1 MRTNV
6 QCLPEYQ
13 LDVGR
18 VVVVVVVV
26 RRGWIGG
33 KSDAI
38 HRGMDRSSS
47 DKKGREGRKKDKGR
61 IFRFGFRLVGRST
74 LNAMTR
80 ARVTREKA
88 RQGGGE
94 ERGRGHRAAS
104 LFIGGP
110 AKTRTMNGGARSAFS
125 ERGTD

>member
-1 MRTNV
+1 MV
-6 QCLPEYQ
+6 A
-13 LDVGR
+13 

-26 RRGWIGG
+26 RRSWIGG
-33 KSDAI
+33 KSNDGSISGAI
-38 HRGMDRSSS
+38 
-47 DKKGREGRKKDKGR
+47 KKWEGGGERKRDKGR
-61 IFRFGFRLVGRST
+61 IFGWASFGWST

-80 ARVTREKA
+80 ARDARESA
-88 RQGGGE
+88 AGA

-125 ERGTD
+125 ERRTD

>member
-13 LDVGR
+13 LDAA
-18 VVVVVVVV
+18 VVVVVVMVVVVVV
-26 RRGWIGG
+26 RRSWIGG
-33 KSDAI
+33 KSNDPLVARSRATKK
-38 HRGMDRSSS
+38 RG
-47 DKKGREGRKKDKGR
+47 GERKKDKGR
-61 IFRFGFRLVGRST
+61 IFGWVSFGWST

-80 ARVTREKA
+80 ARDARESA
-88 RQGGGE
+88 AGT

-125 ERGTD
+125 ERRTD